1 MKHRTL
7 LLIKEDQKGIDN
19 IKQQLKDK
27 VPHHTLHVTNNE
39 VDALT
44 LLTIDNIHADFILL
58 DINTPKMNGIEF
70 LRIIK
75 SYHSFK
81 SIKVFIL
88 TESEEAYTKI
98 ATQNMGVRAYIV
110 KPLNF
115 TDKNSPGAQLLLAD
129 LLV

>member
-1 MKHRTL
+1 MKHRTI
-7 LLIKEDQKGIDN
+7 LLIKEDQKGIEN
-19 IKQQLKDK
+19 IKQQLKGK
-27 VPHHTLHVTNNE
+27 VPDHTLHITNNE

-44 LLTIDNIHADFILL
+44 LLTIDTIHADFILL

-88 TESEEAYTKI
+88 TESEEAYAKI

-115 TDKNSPGAQLLLAD
+115 ANKNSLGVQLLLAD
-129 LLV
+129 LLA